1 MFLRNVQTRHVKV
14 KPRFKRKPPR
24 IFLREWRE
32 ACNYTQ
38 EEACDRLDTMCNF
51 SLSVATLSRLENS
64 AIPAQTHQLEALAVV
79 YSTTIA
85 ALVSRPP
92 STETGLRDLIAD
104 LSTED
109 EQAVIGLIQ
118 AYQAGKRAAG

>member
-1 MFLRNVQTRHVKV
+1 MILRNVQKRRVKV

-24 IFLREWRE
+24 IYLKEWRDFFG
-32 ACNYTQ
+32 YTQ
-38 EEACDRLDTMCNF
+38 EETCDRLETMCGF
-51 SLSVATLSRLENS
+51 AMSVATLSRLES
-64 AIPAQTHQLEALAVV
+64 STIPAQTHQLSALAVV

-92 STETGLRDLIAD
+92 KSDAGIKELIAD

-109 EQAVIGLIQ
+109 EAAVISLIQ

>member
-1 MFLRNVQTRHVKV
+1 
-14 KPRFKRKPPR
+14 
-24 IFLREWRE
+24 
-32 ACNYTQ
+32 
-38 EEACDRLDTMCNF
+38 MCNF

>member
-1 MFLRNVQTRHVKV
+1 VQTRRVKV

-24 IFLREWRE
+24 IFLREWRTH
-32 ACNYTQ
+32 CQYTQ
-38 EEACDRLDTMCNF
+38 EEACDRLETMCNF
-51 SLSVATLSRLENS
+51 DMSVATLSRLENS
-64 AIPAQTHQLEALAVV
+64 EIPAQTHQLEALAVV

-92 STETGLRDLIAD
+92 TADTGLRDLIAE

-109 EQAVIGLIQ
+109 EPAVISLIK
-118 AYQAGKRAAG
+118 AYQAGKRASG